1 MDITTAYAGIV
12 KHERDTNGDL
22 LVYGRATSADLDL
35 DQQVCDPA
43 WLAKAMPQWFSTG
56 ANVRE
61 QHSSIAAGVGTELEQ
76 DGTAWNL
83 KSRVVDPVSARKVE
97 AGVLKGYSVGI
108 RAPRVVKDAAAPGGR
123 IVDGQIVEVSLVD
136 RPANPT
142 CTLMLAKAL
151 KPGMPAVPLA
161 DFDADR
167 MLVRVEEL
175 VEKRD
180 FSTAQRDAAASSGAA
195 MPDGSFPIKT
205 VQDLRNAIHAIGR
218 AKDPDAAKAHI
229 KARAKALGKTDL
241 LPDSWKAAA
250 PGMWV
255 HDPHQIGTVRD
266 GLVALIRAELDELTG
281 GENELADV
289 SNLMNALCLLM
300 CWWDHEADEGETAN
314 PYPHGNQEASMAAT
328 IGMAAQ
334 ATTPPAAPDTAKAA
348 PAAPP
353 AVPAPPA
360 SETPAPEAGKAVE
373 GAAQNDLTEL
383 VKAAV
388 AEALTPIKAQLAK
401 AMEQPAPGGPVLTR
415 TSEDTAK
422 AAGRE
427 RLLTKA
433 AEYDRSAME
442 LSHDPQ
448 ARAAY
453 LQKAAELRTQAATS

>member
-1 MDITTAYAGIV
+1 MTGIAP
-12 KHERDTNGDL
+12 GDL
-22 LVYGRATSADLDL
+22 DVAHMLV
-35 DQQVCDPA
+35 
-43 WLAKAMPQWFSTG
+43 
-56 ANVRE
+56 
-61 QHSSIAAGVGTELEQ
+61 
-76 DGTAWNL
+76 
-83 KSRVVDPVSARKVE
+83 KVE
-97 AGVLKGYSVGI
+97 ELHE
-108 RAPRVVKDAAAPGGR
+108 AP
-123 IVDGQIVEVSLVD
+123 E
-136 RPANPT
+136 
-142 CTLMLAKAL
+142 LALTIGKR
-151 KPGMPAVPLA
+151 
-161 DFDADR
+161 DFDA
-167 MLVRVEEL
+167 
-175 VEKRD
+175 
-180 FSTAQRDAAASSGAA
+180 AQRHQAAASGAA

-360 SETPAPEAGKAVE
+360 SETPAPEAEKAVE